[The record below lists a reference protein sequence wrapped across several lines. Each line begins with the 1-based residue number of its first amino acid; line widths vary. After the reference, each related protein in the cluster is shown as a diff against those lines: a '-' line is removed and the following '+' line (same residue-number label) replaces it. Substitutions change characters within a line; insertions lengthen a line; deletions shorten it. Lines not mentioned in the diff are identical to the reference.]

1 MVDLSYMSRDRVIQD
16 LANARLNKKGYGS
29 QYLAAMYGD
38 QGLSNILNEFGINQT
53 EILDAADSIRSGEVS
68 PPSGTQP
75 PPAPP
80 PALTLPGE
88 RATVLPTEKVLTPGL
103 PLAAVSPLS
112 KIGITSLDA
121 NLRGTG
127 ESLRGRGE
135 GILSIGTPGTGFQDL
150 GSGFG
155 PATYDLQ
162 ESIRDQAR
170 AAEDEAAR
178 TGPSLAEQQ
187 QQVRNTFLDALQSE
201 EGQGGGALGTAANVA
216 STGITGAKLAGVTM
230 PPALLLGQLAN
241 TFRNVYRQTQ
251 DDKLINNPSWLG
263 TIMRSMGLENFPGV
277 HQTVPR
283 GGGLPFH
290 PTPAQSEIL
299 STDPG
304 PPVTL
309 PPKRP
314 PVAIETLAPPSQ
326 RIPTTHPNLFGLAQ
340 QFGRGRLHPLMR
352 PAVTPP
358 EAGDIEHAPSYDPFS
373 EAFVDWAE

>member
-16 LANARLNKKGYGS
+16 LANARLNKEGYGS
-29 QYLAAMYGD
+29 QYLASKYGD

-88 RATVLPTEKVLTPGL
+88 PSTVLPTERGLTPGS

-121 NLRGTG
+121 NLRGG
-127 ESLRGRGE
+127 ESLRGGE

-150 GSGFG
+150 GTGFG

-170 AAEDEAAR
+170 IAEDEAAR

-187 QQVRNTFLDALQSE
+187 QQIRNTFLESLESQ
-201 EGQGGGALGTAANVA
+201 EGQGSGALGTAANVA
-216 STGITGAKLAGVTM
+216 STGITVA
-230 PPALLLGQLAN
+230 
-241 TFRNVYRQTQ
+241 
-251 DDKLINNPSWLG
+251 DKLGVPIHPAGIALTGVNALRNFANQRQADELMNNPNLLG
-263 TIMRSMGLENFPGV
+263 TILRSIGLGGFLGV
-277 HQTVPR
+277 DPTVQR

-290 PTPAQSEIL
+290 PTPAQSRIR
-299 STDPG
+299 STEDVSL
-304 PPVTL
+304 PPKPIPVQTETL
-309 PPKRP
+309 PPPPITDMSPERKAQMWNQIQRFQQRP
-314 PVAIETLAPPSQ
+314 T
-326 RIPTTHPNLFGLAQ
+326 
-340 QFGRGRLHPLMR
+340 
-352 PAVTPP
+352 VTPP
-358 EAGDIEHAPSYDPFS
+358 EAGDIYDAPSYNPDS
-373 EAFVDWAE
+373 ASFVDWAE